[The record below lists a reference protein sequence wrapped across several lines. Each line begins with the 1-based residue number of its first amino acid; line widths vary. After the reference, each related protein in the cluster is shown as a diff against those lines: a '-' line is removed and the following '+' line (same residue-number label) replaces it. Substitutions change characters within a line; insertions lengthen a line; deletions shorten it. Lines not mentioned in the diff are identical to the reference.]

1 MLPDAQIILGSPGLS
16 SGASEYTNVKRD
28 EEASLTPHTRCDIM
42 PYPMRAR
49 KQVLM
54 RVTEKK
60 RVTVPAQRRRAGV
73 GSVKRGTGVAN
84 PFRKLRGVG
93 LQRIDVDRYL
103 VSVRGR

>member
-1 MLPDAQIILGSPGLS
+1 
-16 SGASEYTNVKRD
+16 
-28 EEASLTPHTRCDIM
+28 
-42 PYPMRAR
+42 
-49 KQVLM
+49 M

>member
-1 MLPDAQIILGSPGLS
+1 MS
-16 SGASEYTNVKRD
+16 
-28 EEASLTPHTRCDIM
+28 
-42 PYPMRAR
+42 YPMRAR

-60 RVTVPAQRRRAGV
+60 QVTIPAQRRRSGV
-73 GSVKRGTGVAN
+73 RSVKRGTSESN

-93 LQRIDVDRYL
+93 LQRVDVDRYL

>member
-1 MLPDAQIILGSPGLS
+1 
-16 SGASEYTNVKRD
+16 
-28 EEASLTPHTRCDIM
+28 M

-60 RVTVPAQRRRAGV
+60 RVTVPAQRRRSGV
-73 GSVKRGTGVAN
+73 KSVTRGTEVAN
-84 PFRKLRGVG
+84 PFRKLRGAG

-103 VSVRGR
+103 ASVRGR